1 MRIIACQKD
10 VLLPL
15 LCLNFGGFLAS
26 GIYRSLAFAVP
37 PVVIGSMMSIRA
49 LTFPKEFVR
58 ASVMA
63 SIGMALVRTLLGTEG
78 RGPLL
83 CRPLRPDSYSR
94 IVVLSQDG
102 FVLLGSGAWWR
113 LLSFPVV
120 GILVHLPRP
129 GLQPLRAGG
138 ALLRWPRCVDSD
150 YGWDVWATV
159 LMAQLELALCHWVAV
174 LDNRVPDDV
183 HLQRSWP

>member
-1 MRIIACQKD
+1 MASCADHSVPEGRVVAAT
-10 VLLPL
+10 VLK
-15 LCLNFGGFLAS
+15 FGGFLAS

-49 LTFPKEFVR
+49 LTFPKGFVR

-94 IVVLSQDG
+94 IVVLSQVG
-102 FVLLGSGAWWR
+102 FVVPGGVCFRFPLAFWFICQGRGCSLYVRAVPSFAGRVASTFGPPSGWR
-113 LLSFPVV
+113 N
-120 GILVHLPRP
+120 
-129 GLQPLRAGG
+129 
-138 ALLRWPRCVDSD
+138 W
-150 YGWDVWATV
+150 
-159 LMAQLELALCHWVAV
+159 
-174 LDNRVPDDV
+174 
-183 HLQRSWP
+183 SWLYAIG

>member
-1 MRIIACQKD
+1 
-10 VLLPL
+10 VLLR
-15 LCLNFGGFLAS
+15 LNFGGFLAS

-49 LTFPKEFVR
+49 LTFPKGFVR

-63 SIGMALVRTLLGTEG
+63 SIGMALVRTLLGSEG
-78 RGPLL
+78 RGLLL
-83 CRPLRPDSYSR
+83 CRPLRSDSYSR

-113 LLSFPVV
+113 LLSFPVS
-120 GILVHLPRP
+120 ILMHLPRP
-129 GLQPLRAGG
+129 GLQPGG
-138 ALLRWPRCVDSD
+138 ALLRWPRCVDF
-150 YGWDVWATV
+150 WATV
-159 LMAQLELALCHWVAV
+159 RMAQLELFLCHWVAV
-174 LDNRVPDDV
+174 LDNHVPDDV

>member
-49 LTFPKEFVR
+49 LTFPEGFVR

-120 GILVHLPRP
+120 GILVILPRP
-129 GLQPLRAGG
+129 GCSLYVRAVPSFAG
-138 ALLRWPRCVDSD
+138 R
-150 YGWDVWATV
+150 
-159 LMAQLELALCHWVAV
+159 VASTPIMV
-174 LDNRVPDDV
+174 GMFGPP
-183 HLQRSWP
+183 S

>member
-1 MRIIACQKD
+1 M
-10 VLLPL
+10 
-15 LCLNFGGFLAS
+15 
-26 GIYRSLAFAVP
+26 
-37 PVVIGSMMSIRA
+37 
-49 LTFPKEFVR
+49 
-58 ASVMA
+58 
-63 SIGMALVRTLLGTEG
+63 
-78 RGPLL
+78 
-83 CRPLRPDSYSR
+83 
-94 IVVLSQDG
+94 LSQDG

-120 GILVHLPRP
+120 GSLVHLPRP